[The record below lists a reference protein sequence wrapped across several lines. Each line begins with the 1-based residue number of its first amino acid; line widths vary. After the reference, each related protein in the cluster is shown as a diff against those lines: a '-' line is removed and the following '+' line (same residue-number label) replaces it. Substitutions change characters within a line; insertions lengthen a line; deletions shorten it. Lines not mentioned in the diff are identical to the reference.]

1 MFWKHK
7 KKEIFM
13 TNNLEL
19 YASVQQALK
28 SEQIPYEVKVVNTG
42 TQSRRTG
49 VILGRIGEKPELEIF
64 YYVYV
69 SVEDKERAEHAI
81 NEYRKKK

>member
-1 MFWKHK
+1 M
-7 KKEIFM
+7 KEIFM

-28 SEQIPYEVKVVNTG
+28 SEQIPYKIKVVNTG

-49 VILGRIGEKPELEIF
+49 GVLGRIGEKPELEIF

-69 SVEDKERAEHAI
+69 PAEDEERAGHAI
-81 NEYRKKK
+81 NEYRRKT